1 MAYETRTRDI
11 TVTKELGYSKIFIH
25 RPKFFYFEFVGLR
38 PSTPHWMFFGAKEV
52 TKWVNTSY
60 SKSDFENAGR
70 NSILKEPGEKFTSST
85 SFPSDGGLTYSGKTA
100 SGGASDPLYTDANG
114 ILKGLFYLQSNATY
128 NWQMKSG
135 GTELLAIDILG
146 TDINSAYSYAST
158 SIKGAGQ
165 YENYWTGTEKETY
178 EVWVEPPRVVN
189 NNSNDDDK
197 TYTIHSNGTITHST
211 GGTGETYKSFHEAVV
226 AKAAQD
232 RALEPFGGRGDP
244 AYSTPSNNGT
254 VLCSLLHRRG
264 YLSQEIWEQDHKFGI
279 WMSQNDPDVFNGYH
293 SWAVPMVDWI
303 EKGSLLSKIYFH
315 GWVRP
320 FTGAW
325 AQHIAHR
332 MEPEKFKDNKVG
344 RLMLN
349 IGVPLCRTIGK
360 LMRRNK
366 GIA

>member
-1 MAYETRTRDI
+1 
-11 TVTKELGYSKIFIH
+11 
-25 RPKFFYFEFVGLR
+25 
-38 PSTPHWMFFGAKEV
+38 
-52 TKWVNTSY
+52 
-60 SKSDFENAGR
+60 
-70 NSILKEPGEKFTSST
+70 
-85 SFPSDGGLTYSGKTA
+85 
-100 SGGASDPLYTDANG
+100 LYTDANG

-135 GTELLAIDILG
+135 GTELLAIDIYG
-146 TDINSAYSYAST
+146 TDRNSAYSYAST